1 MQSLIEEI
9 RATGLSDEQIF
20 SSIKVIQ
27 DFLSEHYPILA
38 TLSEATIFKEA
49 FEKMDIDPR

>member
-20 SSIKVIQ
+20 TSIKVIQ

-49 FEKMDIDPR
+49 IEKMNIEPR